1 VRPSAGDPLIRVAG
15 PGVQAAAAAGRAGL
29 AAMPA
34 KAILGGLGALFL
46 LLGLFPIVRGHGQIG
61 PASRTWITIGIIFAL
76 VSAYLWIT
84 Q

>member
-1 VRPSAGDPLIRVAG
+1 
-15 PGVQAAAAAGRAGL
+15 
-29 AAMPA
+29 MPA